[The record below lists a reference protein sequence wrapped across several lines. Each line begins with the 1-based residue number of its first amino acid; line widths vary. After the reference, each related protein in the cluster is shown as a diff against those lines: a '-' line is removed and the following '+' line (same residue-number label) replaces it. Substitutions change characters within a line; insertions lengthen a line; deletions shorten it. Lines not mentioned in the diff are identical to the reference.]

1 MLQFSNFFLHVGRG
15 EYRSL
20 KLDFKSASNGWAI
33 RELERIVEL
42 AHPDGRY
49 MPSYFY
55 ALAACKVRAEMRFG
69 KATSAPRML
78 RSQRL
83 ATASAHTCTPFKYA

>member
-1 MLQFSNFFLHVGRG
+1 MLQFSNFFLHVGRQ
-15 EYRSL
+15 EKVRSS
-20 KLDFKSASNGWAI
+20 KLDFKTAFNGWAI

-55 ALAACKVRAEMRFG
+55 ALAACKVRTEMRFG
-69 KATSAPRML
+69 KATFAP
-78 RSQRL
+78 
-83 ATASAHTCTPFKYA
+83 C

>member
-1 MLQFSNFFLHVGRG
+1 MPGR
-15 EYRSL
+15 S
-20 KLDFKSASNGWAI
+20 KLDFKSAFNGWAI

-55 ALAACKVRAEMRFG
+55 ALAACKVRTEMRFG

-83 ATASAHTCTPFKYA
+83 ATASAHTCTPFKYT